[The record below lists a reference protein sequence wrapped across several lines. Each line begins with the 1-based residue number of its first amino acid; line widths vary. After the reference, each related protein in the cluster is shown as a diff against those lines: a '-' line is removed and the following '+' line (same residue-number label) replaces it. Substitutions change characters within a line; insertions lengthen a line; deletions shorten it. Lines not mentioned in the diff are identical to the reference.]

1 MDPYYVVVESLGKFL
16 SQLCG
21 KQYLHDKLGYLVKE
35 MSEQSIVYSTWFF
48 CAIYSKV
55 QEETQQK

>member
-1 MDPYYVVVESLGKFL
+1 MDPYYAVVESLAKFL

-35 MSEQSIVYSTWFF
+35 MSEQSIVYAT
-48 CAIYSKV
+48 
-55 QEETQQK
+55 